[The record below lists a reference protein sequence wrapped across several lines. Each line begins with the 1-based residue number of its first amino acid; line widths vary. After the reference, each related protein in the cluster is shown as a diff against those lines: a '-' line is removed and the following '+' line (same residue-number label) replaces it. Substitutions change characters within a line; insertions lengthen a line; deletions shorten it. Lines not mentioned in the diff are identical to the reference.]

1 MSPSCVPSFATVARC
16 LPPTREF
23 WSWLEAAPSAVFT
36 GNFGRLGALHSRPD
50 RGSAAG
56 SDSGSVLGEPLYAP
70 PMSKFNNKF
79 SFYMLMFCGVGTV
92 FNLTLLNFGKWGA

>member
-1 MSPSCVPSFATVARC
+1 MLCVFLPNC
-16 LPPTREF
+16 L
-23 WSWLEAAPSAVFT
+23 SVCLKLERPLFT
-36 GNFGRLGALHSRPD
+36 SNFGSTVSRGALSALAD
-50 RGSAAG
+50 RQRGRQRIGTWKAS
-56 SDSGSVLGEPLYAP
+56 LYAS